1 MATHDYVIANGS
13 GAAVR
18 SDLNNALAAIVS
30 NNSSSTE
37 PATTY
42 AYQWWA
48 DTNASLLK
56 LRNSA
61 NSAWITVRALDG
73 ALTVADGSAAS
84 PSITF
89 SDDTNTGAFSGASD
103 QFGIA
108 TAGVE
113 RFNVKTTEVVVN
125 DPSNDVNFRVES
137 NNAANMLF
145 VDGGNDRVGI
155 NEGSPDAHLHVNS
168 GSTDVVAKF
177 ESTDAGA
184 AIELVDS
191 DATSKINQVG
201 AALEISSDSGDAD
214 ANSVIK
220 LVVDG
225 SAKATVDSSGRLLL
239 GTTTSVGPANR
250 LQIAGTGENSAAA
263 QIIRNSA
270 DTGGPI
276 IDLVKSRN
284 ASHGS
289 FTAVQDDDTLGTIR
303 FRGDDGADYLS
314 VGASISAAVDA
325 SPGAND
331 LPGRLVF
338 STTADEGNSPSE
350 RARINKDGYFKS
362 SNAADYVSV
371 DQAQHEF
378 NNNHASNNSLTVR
391 ATHSSFAGTGFTVG
405 IKRSSSQLYDIVAFY
420 SGNGTNA
427 YSDTEYRFRGDG
439 SAFADGDW
447 NTGGAD
453 YAENFEWSD
462 GNSSNEDRRGISV
475 VLVGDKIRE
484 AAEGEDPI
492 GVISGN
498 PSVVGDSDGTRW
510 AGKYLRDDYGTY
522 LSEDYEATDDEG
534 NTVTQ
539 KRRVLNPDFDPSL
552 EHVERE
558 FRPEW
563 SPVGL
568 MGKLRIRK
576 GQVTGARWIKMRDV
590 SATVEEWLVR

>member
-37 PATTY
+37 PSTTY
-42 AYQWWA
+42 AFQWWA

-61 NSAWITVRALDG
+61 NNAWITIRSLDG
-73 ALTVADGSAAS
+73 SLTVADGSAAS
-84 PSITF
+84 PALAFT
-89 SDDTNTGAFSGASD
+89 DDTNTGVFSGANDTVGLS
-103 QFGIA
+103 

-155 NEGSPDAHLHVNS
+155 NEGAPDRHLHVNS

-177 ESTDAGA
+177 ESTDSGA

-201 AALEISSDSGDAD
+201 AALEISSDSGNADAD
-214 ANSVIK
+214 SVIK

-225 SAKATVDSSGRLLL
+225 STKATVDSSGRLLI
-239 GTTTSVGPANR
+239 GKTTSVEPARR
-250 LQIAGTGENSAAA
+250 LQIAGTDSQTSSAVFT
-263 QIIRNSA
+263 RNSA
-270 DTGGPI
+270 NNGGPV

-289 FTAVQDDDTLGTIR
+289 FTVVQDDDTLGTIQ

-314 VGASISAAVDA
+314 VGAAISAVVDA

-338 STTADEGNSPSE
+338 STTADAGNSPSE
-350 RARINKDGYFKS
+350 RARINKDGYFKAS
-362 SNAADYVSV
+362 DAANYVSV

-378 NNNHASNNSLTVR
+378 NNSHASNNSLTVR
-391 ATHSSFAGTGFTVG
+391 ATHATFGGTGFTVG
-405 IKRSSSQLYDIVAFY
+405 IQRSSSQLYDIAAFY

-539 KRRVLNPDFDPSL
+539 KRRVLNPNFDPSL

-576 GQVTGARWIKMRDV
+576 GQVTGSRWIKMRDV

>member
-13 GAAVR
+13 GSAVR
-18 SDLNNALAAIVS
+18 ADLNNALAAIVS
-30 NNSSSTE
+30 NNSSSSE

-48 DTNASLLK
+48 DTNANLLK
-56 LRNSA
+56 LRNSS
-61 NSAWITVRALDG
+61 NNGWVTIRALDG
-73 ALTVADGSAAS
+73 SLTIADGSAAS
-84 PSITF
+84 PALSFT
-89 SDDTNTGAFSGASD
+89 DDTNTGIFSGANDTVGLSA
-103 QFGIA
+103 G
-108 TAGVE
+108 GVE
-113 RFNVKTTEVVVN
+113 RLNVKTTEVVVN

-155 NEGSPDAHLHVNS
+155 NEGTPDAHLHVNS

-201 AALEISSDSGDAD
+201 SALEISSDSGNAD

-239 GTTTSVGPANR
+239 GTTTSGDPDMR
-250 LQIAGTGENSAAA
+250 LQVAGTTDHTSSGSF
-263 QIIRNSA
+263 IRSSA
-270 DTGGPI
+270 DAASATVAFI
-276 IDLVKSRN
+276 KSRN
-284 ASHGS
+284 TSYGS
-289 FTAVQDDDTLGTIR
+289 FTVVQDDDQLGQIQ
-303 FRGDDGADYLS
+303 FRGDDGADYGA
-314 VGASISAAVDA
+314 VAASISAHVDA
-325 SPGAND
+325 TPGVND

-338 STTADEGNSPSE
+338 KTTGEGAQAAGEKARLNRNGYLKVSNLGSYNSPDDS
-350 RARINKDGYFKS
+350 Y
-362 SNAADYVSV
+362 
-371 DQAQHEF
+371 HEF
-378 NNNHASNNSLTVR
+378 NNSHGTENVLRLR
-391 ATHSSFAGTGFTVG
+391 ATSTSFAGTGFAVG
-405 IKRSSSQLYDIVAFY
+405 VQRSSSQSYDIAAFY

-427 YSDTEYRFRGDG
+427 YSDTEFRFRGDG

-453 YAENFEWSD
+453 YAEYFEWSD
-462 GNSSNEDRRGISV
+462 GNASDEDRRGISV
-475 VLVGDKIRE
+475 VLVDDKIRE
-484 AAEGEDPI
+484 ATEGEEPI

-498 PSVVGDSDGTRW
+498 PSVVGDAAWNKWT
-510 AGKYLRDDYGTY
+510 GKYLRDDYGSY
-522 LSEDYEATDDEG
+522 VLNSSGER
-534 NTVTQ
+534 Q
-539 KRRVLNPDFDPSL
+539 LNPDYDPD
-552 EHVERE
+552 VTYVPRE
-558 FRPEW
+558 QRAEW
-563 SPVGL
+563 DCVGL